1 MPGIKVFEHHVGK
14 CFEHH
19 VAPPISSKLNGS
31 AARGTEVL
39 IRGAGPCR
47 RGVPPW
53 LRQVESYLNAAGMA
67 AWRLPGR
74 WPDGDGRRTVA
85 RRTRRRV
92 APAYSPIPDP
102 SLAHV
107 FSSKTMNTAIFR
119 IAGHRTR
126 P

>member
-47 RGVPPW
+47 GASTRFMVASGGVLSERYRHGGPGVCLGDGQTEAEGVPSQGGRGDAL
-53 LRQVESYLNAAGMA
+53 LRRM
-67 AWRLPGR
+67 
-74 WPDGDGRRTVA
+74 
-85 RRTRRRV
+85 
-92 APAYSPIPDP
+92 SPH
-102 SLAHV
+102 LA
-107 FSSKTMNTAIFR
+107 
-119 IAGHRTR
+119 
-126 P
+126 